1 MAQAPANAK
10 SKRRLRSPPEVRR
23 SVEVRMTANI
33 DEPRNAG
40 PVLPIAE
47 LTKVKSSNSRVPRH
61 VSDHFATAIVVAV
74 IVVLMQISSYF
85 VPAYIMPS
93 PVAVV
98 KSLFES
104 LITDYSQI
112 LITLLRL
119 AISMLIAIITGTAIG
134 IITGTIASVRP
145 YLRALVLIDTG
156 IPALSWMLM
165 AVFWF
170 KNPEIRMFFILF
182 VIIVPIYALNIHD
195 GIRAM
200 PKEWLEM
207 CESFRPRRAQV
218 LRYLIIPHVIPYV
231 LMTTKSTVGYAT
243 RMLIFA
249 ELIGSSL
256 GIGARMGLS
265 QATFHMDSVIAWTVM
280 LVIINMLAQGSVS
293 LAERYLLK
301 WRDEAAVR

>member
-1 MAQAPANAK
+1 
-10 SKRRLRSPPEVRR
+10 
-23 SVEVRMTANI
+23 MTANI
-33 DEPRNAG
+33 DEPRSAS
-40 PVLPIAE
+40 PVLPIAG
-47 LTKVKSSNSRVPRH
+47 LTKVKAKGAPRQI
-61 VSDHFATAIVVAV
+61 SDHLATAIVVVA

-104 LITDYSQI
+104 LVTDYGQI

-119 AISMLIAIITGTAIG
+119 AVSMLIAIVMGTAIG

-170 KNPEIRMFFILF
+170 KNPEVRMFFILF
-182 VIIVPIYALNIHD
+182 VIVVPIYALNIHD

-280 LVIINMLAQGSVS
+280 LVIINMLAQGSVG

>member
-1 MAQAPANAK
+1 
-10 SKRRLRSPPEVRR
+10 
-23 SVEVRMTANI
+23 MTVNL
-33 DEPRNAG
+33 DEPRKAG
-40 PVLPIAE
+40 LLPPVPAIGGA
-47 LTKVKSSNSRVPRH
+47 TTSSPRGSGLA
-61 VSDHFATAIVVAV
+61 SDRFATAVVVAA
-74 IVVLMQISSYF
+74 IVLAMQIGSYF
-85 VPAYIMPS
+85 VPAYILPS
-93 PVAVV
+93 PIAVV

-104 LITDYSQI
+104 LTTDYLQI
-112 LITLLRL
+112 LITMVRL
-119 AISMLIAIITGTAIG
+119 IASLLIAIAFGTLIG

-145 YLRALVLIDTG
+145 YLRALVFIDTG

-170 KNPEIRMFFILF
+170 KDPELRMFFILF

-207 CESFRPRRAQV
+207 CESFRPKRVQV
-218 LRYLIIPHVIPYV
+218 LRYLIVPHIIPYV

-249 ELIGSSL
+249 ELIGSSV
-256 GIGARMGLS
+256 GIGARMGLA
-265 QATFHMDSVIAWTVM
+265 QATFHMDSVIAWTVL
-280 LVIINMLAQGSVS
+280 LVIINMLAQGSVD
-293 LAERYLLK
+293 LIERYLLR

>member
-1 MAQAPANAK
+1 
-10 SKRRLRSPPEVRR
+10 
-23 SVEVRMTANI
+23 MTANT
-33 DEPRNAG
+33 DEPRKTG
-40 PVLPIAE
+40 PL
-47 LTKVKSSNSRVPRH
+47 LTVPAPGRAKAADDRAPWQM
-61 VSDHFATAIVVAV
+61 SDHFATAIVVGIIV
-74 IVVLMQISSYF
+74 IAMQISSYF

-98 KSLFES
+98 KSLADS
-104 LITDYSQI
+104 LVTDYAQI
-112 LITLLRL
+112 LITMLRL
-119 AISMLIAIITGTAIG
+119 VISLMIAIAFGTAIG

-145 YLRALVLIDTG
+145 YLRALVFIDTG

-170 KNPEIRMFFILF
+170 KDPEVRMFFILF

-200 PKEWLEM
+200 SKDWLEM
-207 CESFRPRRAQV
+207 CESFRPTRLQV
-218 LRYLIIPHVIPYV
+218 LRYLIIPHIIPYV

-256 GIGARMGLS
+256 GIGARMGLA
-265 QATFHMDSVIAWTVM
+265 QATFHMDSVIAWTVL
-280 LVIINMLAQGSVS
+280 LVVINMLAQGSVG
-293 LAERYLLK
+293 LVERYLLR

>member
-1 MAQAPANAK
+1 
-10 SKRRLRSPPEVRR
+10 
-23 SVEVRMTANI
+23 MTVNL
-33 DEPRNAG
+33 DEPRKAG
-40 PVLPIAE
+40 LLPPVPAIGGAKTSGPRGYGL
-47 LTKVKSSNSRVPRH
+47 SSDR
-61 VSDHFATAIVVAV
+61 FATAVVVAA
-74 IVVLMQISSYF
+74 IVLAMQIGSYF
-85 VPAYIMPS
+85 VPAYILPS
-93 PVAVV
+93 PIAVV

-104 LITDYSQI
+104 LTTDYLQI
-112 LITLLRL
+112 LITMVRL
-119 AISMLIAIITGTAIG
+119 IASLLIAIAFGTLIG

-145 YLRALVLIDTG
+145 YLRALVFIDTG

-170 KNPEIRMFFILF
+170 KDPELRMFFILF

-207 CESFRPRRAQV
+207 CESFRPKRVQV
-218 LRYLIIPHVIPYV
+218 LRYLIVPHIIPYV

-249 ELIGSSL
+249 ELIGSSV
-256 GIGARMGLS
+256 GIGARMGLA
-265 QATFHMDSVIAWTVM
+265 QATFHMDSVIAWTVL
-280 LVIINMLAQGSVS
+280 LVIINMLAQGSVD
-293 LAERYLLK
+293 LIERYLLR

>member
-1 MAQAPANAK
+1 
-10 SKRRLRSPPEVRR
+10 
-23 SVEVRMTANI
+23 MTANI
-33 DEPRNAG
+33 DEPRSAG
-40 PVLPIAE
+40 PVLPVAG
-47 LTKVKSSNSRVPRH
+47 LAKLKSAGARAPRQ

-98 KSLFES
+98 KSLFDS
-104 LITDYSQI
+104 LITDYTQI

-119 AISMLIAIITGTAIG
+119 AISMVIAIVTGTAIG

-170 KNPEIRMFFILF
+170 KNPEVRMFFILF

-280 LVIINMLAQGSVS
+280 LVIINMLAQGSVG